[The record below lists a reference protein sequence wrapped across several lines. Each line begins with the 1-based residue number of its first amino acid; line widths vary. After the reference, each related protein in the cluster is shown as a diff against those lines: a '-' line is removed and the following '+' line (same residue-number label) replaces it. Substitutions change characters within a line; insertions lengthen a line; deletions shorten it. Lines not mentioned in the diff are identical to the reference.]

1 MRKITKEIFN
11 LLEGSSEKVRYDDE
25 ILQYLYDETT
35 YDVDRYGKVQNI
47 DFPDYDYFNDYIM
60 DIDKNVYDDAKKRL
74 EDLLNNVKFYSDSEG
89 SGTYLELSDNHTMYN
104 LDDNGKSEEEWYSI
118 IDSKSVEFEN
128 ETNVPLRFLGRSA
141 RHICVDIN
149 LSNIVNYDKLK
160 EVQNRLE
167 DEAIAEFNGR
177 ELESTINESE
187 DNSLASEIS
196 KYIRDNFNINPEI
209 DFNPNSTSSDIKKY
223 LNTIKSGIKLFD
235 KSGISVDKIVIGYH
249 IASDNGVLNNKY
261 DILFTVDAAGSKI
274 NSFILSHSVINV
286 DEIGRE
292 LFNIKSLSKQLSNS
306 GGKDIFKK
314 SMNKDWVLEGTK
326 DNLMLYYVGHNRE
339 KAIYKIIELES
350 TSSRVNE
357 GSEVKSQSGIVEE
370 SEDIEERRT
379 RGIDKS
385 IERLKSEIDR
395 VDREHKS
402 CTDEERGKKLADR
415 MEDLV
420 TRLNKLEAYKETS
433 LKEDANLDKTAE
445 VANFIKD
452 SVDKLQTTDYT
463 NSKYNLDD
471 TFAIYVGWSDGY
483 EAEET
488 NDLEIHSKENPT
500 YAINALIG
508 VRNDADYADLDS
520 IVLPYFD
527 SGDVYE
533 CQYTISPNEDY
544 NSLANNLLKDYSDIK
559 EKYQSGEILIES
571 SLEEDINK
579 TVIRNYADSDGEID
593 LDVTDDEIDILVA
606 FSFDFNDSDDSY
618 YSQFMN
624 ILANN
629 VEVVSFNNGIL
640 TCKFSDYFKKYNSEL
655 ASLFEI
661 DEEEAYTEVV
671 ADLES
676 LLPGFAGEEIYKKL
690 VDILKGINES
700 SDNSG
705 KSVNEIDVDINKTVL
720 VWAEGNQKHIENMVG
735 GVPENL
741 ELPFGKFQ
749 SFVYSYDLET
759 SSHERGY
766 NKVKFNLYMT
776 ISVKYEDGSVDT
788 YSDSILGGRVDCGDG
803 QEYVDILKEIKSNL
817 KEKYNCSNI
826 NIKYDGSEDLDSENY
841 FNESSDSYEQ
851 KRISDNEAY
860 DRYMRNHPEELNY
873 DLYSQPMEVIDEI
886 NSGIYGMTWDELLND
901 YEENPE
907 SDAYIDIIREAKK
920 SLWLKNH
927 INK

>member
-47 DFPDYDYFNDYIM
+47 DFPDYNYFNDYIM

-74 EDLLNNVKFYSDSEG
+74 EDLLNNVKFYNDSEG
-89 SGTYLELSDNHTMYN
+89 SGTYLELSDNHTMRD
-104 LDDNGKSEEEWYSI
+104 LEDNGKSEEEWYSI

-167 DEAIAEFNGR
+167 DEAIAEFNNR

-235 KSGISVDKIVIGYH
+235 KSGISVDKIVIGYP
-249 IASDNGVLNNKY
+249 IASNNGVLNNKY
-261 DILFTVDAAGSKI
+261 DILFTVDATGSKI

-314 SMNKDWVLEGTK
+314 SMNNDWVLEGTE

-370 SEDIEERRT
+370 SKDIEERRT
-379 RGIDKS
+379 KGIDKS
-385 IERLKSEIDR
+385 IERIKSEIDR
-395 VDREHKS
+395 IDREHKS
-402 CTDEERGKKLADR
+402 CTDEDRCKKLANKK
-415 MEDLV
+415 EDLA
-420 TRLNKLEAYKETS
+420 TRLNKLESYKEIKESDDINGALANDIKKVADIERGSDEDSTLDNINEPRYGVIYDCIFRSGDIMARQYQIQSPEGFS
-433 LKEDANLDKTAE
+433 LLLKLDDNEPGTWIDVNRVEPDDWTWEFNQYIFSNDSVEDEEAKERQHLIEEKYGEDVLQIIYDFARYFKLDK
-445 VANFIKD
+445 D
-452 SVDKLQTTDYT
+452 
-463 NSKYNLDD
+463 
-471 TFAIYVGWSDGY
+471 
-483 EAEET
+483 
-488 NDLEIHSKENPT
+488 
-500 YAINALIG
+500 
-508 VRNDADYADLDS
+508 DLD
-520 IVLPYFD
+520 
-527 SGDVYE
+527 
-533 CQYTISPNEDY
+533 
-544 NSLANNLLKDYSDIK
+544 
-559 EKYQSGEILIES
+559 ES
-571 SLEEDINK
+571 SLEEDVNK
-579 TVIRNYADSDGEID
+579 VVIRNYADSDGEID
-593 LDVTDDEIDILVA
+593 LDVTDNEIDMLVA

-629 VEVVSFNNGIL
+629 VEVISFSGGIL
-640 TCKFSDYFKKYNSEL
+640 NCKFSDYFKKYNDKL
-655 ASLFEI
+655 ADLFEP
-661 DEEEAYTEVV
+661 DEEEAYIKAV
-671 ADLES
+671 ADLEL

-700 SDNSG
+700 SD
-705 KSVNEIDVDINKTVL
+705 
-720 VWAEGNQKHIENMVG
+720 
-735 GVPENL
+735 
-741 ELPFGKFQ
+741 
-749 SFVYSYDLET
+749 
-759 SSHERGY
+759 
-766 NKVKFNLYMT
+766 
-776 ISVKYEDGSVDT
+776 
-788 YSDSILGGRVDCGDG
+788 
-803 QEYVDILKEIKSNL
+803 
-817 KEKYNCSNI
+817 
-826 NIKYDGSEDLDSENY
+826 
-841 FNESSDSYEQ
+841 SYEQ

-860 DRYMRNHPEELNY
+860 DRYKRNHLEELNY
-873 DLYSQPMEVIDEI
+873 DLYSQPTEVVDEI

>member
-11 LLEGSSEKVRYDDE
+11 LLEGSSERVEYDDE

-47 DFPDYDYFNDYIM
+47 DFPDYNYFNDYIM

-74 EDLLNNVKFYSDSEG
+74 EDLLNNVKFYNDSEG
-89 SGTYLELSDNHTMYN
+89 SGTYLELSDNHTMRD
-104 LDDNGKSEEEWYSI
+104 LEDNGKSEEEWYSI

-167 DEAIAEFNGR
+167 DEAIAEFNDR

-235 KSGISVDKIVIGYH
+235 KSGISVDKIVIGYP
-249 IASDNGVLNNKY
+249 IASNNGVLNNKY
-261 DILFTVDAAGSKI
+261 DILFTVDATGSKI

-314 SMNKDWVLEGTK
+314 SMNNDWVLEGTE

-379 RGIDKS
+379 KGIDKS
-385 IERLKSEIDR
+385 IERIKSEIDR

-402 CTDEERGKKLADR
+402 CTDEDRCKKLANKK
-415 MEDLV
+415 EDLA
-420 TRLNKLEAYKETS
+420 TRLNKLEAYKEIKESDDINGALADDIKKVANIESGSDEDSTLDNINEPRYGVIYDCIFRSGDIMARQYQIQSPEGFS
-433 LKEDANLDKTAE
+433 LLLKLDDNEPGTWIDVNRVEPDDWTWEFNQYIFSNDSVEDEEAKERQHLIEEKYGEDVLQIIYDFARYFKLDK
-445 VANFIKD
+445 D
-452 SVDKLQTTDYT
+452 
-463 NSKYNLDD
+463 
-471 TFAIYVGWSDGY
+471 
-483 EAEET
+483 
-488 NDLEIHSKENPT
+488 
-500 YAINALIG
+500 
-508 VRNDADYADLDS
+508 DLD
-520 IVLPYFD
+520 
-527 SGDVYE
+527 
-533 CQYTISPNEDY
+533 
-544 NSLANNLLKDYSDIK
+544 
-559 EKYQSGEILIES
+559 ES
-571 SLEEDINK
+571 SLEEDVNK
-579 TVIRNYADSDGEID
+579 VVIRNYADSDGEID
-593 LDVTDDEIDILVA
+593 LDVTDNEIDMLVA

-629 VEVVSFNNGIL
+629 VEVISFSGGIL
-640 TCKFSDYFKKYNSEL
+640 NCKFSDYFKKYNDKL
-655 ASLFEI
+655 ADLFEP
-661 DEEEAYTEVV
+661 DEEEAYIKAV
-671 ADLES
+671 ADLEL

-700 SDNSG
+700 SD
-705 KSVNEIDVDINKTVL
+705 
-720 VWAEGNQKHIENMVG
+720 
-735 GVPENL
+735 
-741 ELPFGKFQ
+741 
-749 SFVYSYDLET
+749 
-759 SSHERGY
+759 
-766 NKVKFNLYMT
+766 
-776 ISVKYEDGSVDT
+776 
-788 YSDSILGGRVDCGDG
+788 
-803 QEYVDILKEIKSNL
+803 
-817 KEKYNCSNI
+817 
-826 NIKYDGSEDLDSENY
+826 
-841 FNESSDSYEQ
+841 SYEQ

-860 DRYMRNHPEELNY
+860 DRYKRNHLEELNY
-873 DLYSQPMEVIDEI
+873 DLYSQPTEVIDEI

>member
-11 LLEGSSEKVRYDDE
+11 LLEGSNERVEYDDE
-25 ILQYLYDETT
+25 VLQYLYDETT
-35 YDVDRYGKVQNI
+35 YDIDRYGKVQNI
-47 DFPDYDYFNDYIM
+47 NFPDYDYFNDYIM
-60 DIDKNVYDDAKKRL
+60 DIDKNVYNDAKKRL
-74 EDLLNNVKFYSDSEG
+74 EDLLNNVKFYNDSEG
-89 SGTYLELSDNHTMYN
+89 SGTYLELSDNHTMYD
-104 LDDNGKSEEEWYSI
+104 LEDNGKSEEEWYSI

-167 DEAIAEFNGR
+167 DEAIAEFNDR
-177 ELESTINESE
+177 ELESTINESK

-235 KSGISVDKIVIGYH
+235 KSGISVDKIVIGYP

-261 DILFTVDAAGSKI
+261 GILFTVDAAGSKI

-314 SMNKDWVLEGTK
+314 SMNNDWVLEGTK

-385 IERLKSEIDR
+385 IERIKSEIDR

-402 CTDEERGKKLADR
+402 CTDEDRGKKLANK

-420 TRLNKLEAYKETS
+420 TRLNKLEAYKEIS
-433 LKEDANLDKTAE
+433 LKEDKSISSKKKFVPKQMDDYIKSYEEKFGRPVKKAEWLGCIGNDSCGEDYVNINGKRYTFDIETKEIKESDDINGALANDINKVADIESGSDEDSTLDNINEPRYGVIYDCIFRSGDIMARQYQIQSPEGFSLLLKLEDSEPGTWIDVNRVEPDDWTWEFNQYIFSNDSVEDEEAKERQHLIEEKYGEDVLQIIYDFARYFKLDK
-445 VANFIKD
+445 D
-452 SVDKLQTTDYT
+452 
-463 NSKYNLDD
+463 
-471 TFAIYVGWSDGY
+471 
-483 EAEET
+483 
-488 NDLEIHSKENPT
+488 
-500 YAINALIG
+500 
-508 VRNDADYADLDS
+508 DLD
-520 IVLPYFD
+520 
-527 SGDVYE
+527 
-533 CQYTISPNEDY
+533 
-544 NSLANNLLKDYSDIK
+544 
-559 EKYQSGEILIES
+559 ES
-571 SLEEDINK
+571 SLEEDVNK
-579 TVIRNYADSDGEID
+579 VVIRNYADSDGEID
-593 LDVTDDEIDILVA
+593 LDVTDNEIDILVA

-629 VEVVSFNNGIL
+629 VEVDSFSGGIL
-640 TCKFSDYFKKYNSEL
+640 NCKFSDYFKKYNDKL
-655 ASLFEI
+655 ADLFEP
-661 DEEEAYTEVV
+661 DGEEAYVEAVV
-671 ADLES
+671 NLEL

-700 SDNSG
+700 SD
-705 KSVNEIDVDINKTVL
+705 
-720 VWAEGNQKHIENMVG
+720 
-735 GVPENL
+735 
-741 ELPFGKFQ
+741 
-749 SFVYSYDLET
+749 
-759 SSHERGY
+759 
-766 NKVKFNLYMT
+766 
-776 ISVKYEDGSVDT
+776 
-788 YSDSILGGRVDCGDG
+788 
-803 QEYVDILKEIKSNL
+803 
-817 KEKYNCSNI
+817 
-826 NIKYDGSEDLDSENY
+826 
-841 FNESSDSYEQ
+841 SYEQ
-851 KRISDNEAY
+851 KRISDDEAY
-860 DRYMRNHPEELNY
+860 DRYKRNHPEELNY
-873 DLYSQPMEVIDEI
+873 DLYSQPMEVVDEI

>member
-11 LLEGSSEKVRYDDE
+11 LLEGSSERVEYDDE

-47 DFPDYDYFNDYIM
+47 DFPDYNYFNDYIM

-74 EDLLNNVKFYSDSEG
+74 EDLLNNVKFYNDSEG
-89 SGTYLELSDNHTMYN
+89 SGTYLELSDNHTMRD
-104 LDDNGKSEEEWYSI
+104 LEDNGKSEEEWYSI

-167 DEAIAEFNGR
+167 DEAIAKFNDR

-235 KSGISVDKIVIGYH
+235 KSGISVDKIVIGYP
-249 IASDNGVLNNKY
+249 IASNNGVLNNKY
-261 DILFTVDAAGSKI
+261 DILFTVDATGSKI

-314 SMNKDWVLEGTK
+314 SMNNDWVLEGTE

-379 RGIDKS
+379 KGIDKS
-385 IERLKSEIDR
+385 IERIKSEIDR

-402 CTDEERGKKLADR
+402 CTDEDRCKKLANKK
-415 MEDLV
+415 EDLA
-420 TRLNKLEAYKETS
+420 TRLNKLEAYKEIKESDDINGALADDIKKVANIESGSDEDSTLDNINEPRYGVIYDCIFRSGDIMARQYQIQSPEGFS
-433 LKEDANLDKTAE
+433 LLLKLDDNEPGTWIDVNRVEPDDWTWEFNQYIFSNDSVEDEEAKERQHLIEEKYGEDVLQIIYDFARYFKLDK
-445 VANFIKD
+445 D
-452 SVDKLQTTDYT
+452 
-463 NSKYNLDD
+463 
-471 TFAIYVGWSDGY
+471 
-483 EAEET
+483 
-488 NDLEIHSKENPT
+488 DLE
-500 YAINALIG
+500 
-508 VRNDADYADLDS
+508 
-520 IVLPYFD
+520 
-527 SGDVYE
+527 
-533 CQYTISPNEDY
+533 
-544 NSLANNLLKDYSDIK
+544 
-559 EKYQSGEILIES
+559 ES
-571 SLEEDINK
+571 SLEEDVNK
-579 TVIRNYADSDGEID
+579 VVIRNYADSDGEID
-593 LDVTDDEIDILVA
+593 LDVTDNEIDILVA

-629 VEVVSFNNGIL
+629 VEVISFSGGIL
-640 TCKFSDYFKKYNSEL
+640 NCKFSDYFKKYNDKL
-655 ASLFEI
+655 ADLFEP
-661 DEEEAYTEVV
+661 DEEEAYIKAV
-671 ADLES
+671 ADLEL

-700 SDNSG
+700 SD
-705 KSVNEIDVDINKTVL
+705 
-720 VWAEGNQKHIENMVG
+720 
-735 GVPENL
+735 
-741 ELPFGKFQ
+741 
-749 SFVYSYDLET
+749 
-759 SSHERGY
+759 
-766 NKVKFNLYMT
+766 
-776 ISVKYEDGSVDT
+776 
-788 YSDSILGGRVDCGDG
+788 
-803 QEYVDILKEIKSNL
+803 
-817 KEKYNCSNI
+817 
-826 NIKYDGSEDLDSENY
+826 
-841 FNESSDSYEQ
+841 SYEQ

-860 DRYMRNHPEELNY
+860 DKYKRNHPEELNY
-873 DLYSQPMEVIDEI
+873 DLYSQPTEVIDEI